1 MKYIP
6 HCHYLM
12 YVFLNRWSHS
22 FNEKVSE
29 ESFNTTKESTQP
41 SPRKKAKHDAKDE
54 RDQELEHSVPKVD
67 SCNVTTQRPSGMT
80 SRQMGKTGLKVK
92 RLLDQ
97 GRVEFLRAQ
106 GLEAYQ
112 VQYCSPVLSPEC
124 YMIIAYHAPDTPLI

>member
-1 MKYIP
+1 M
-6 HCHYLM
+6 
-12 YVFLNRWSHS
+12 
-22 FNEKVSE
+22 E
-29 ESFNTTKESTQP
+29 
-41 SPRKKAKHDAKDE
+41 E

-67 SCNVTTQRPSGMT
+67 LDSCSVATQRPLGMT

-97 GRVEFLRAQ
+97 GRVEFLRAK

-124 YMIIAYHAPDTPLI
+124 YMIIAYHASDTLSNQHHP